1 MSQRA
6 AGPLNDNQHMGPD
19 GVRFTVADAL
29 ALPVL
34 RRGLPEIAAG
44 RRHLDRPIRWVHA
57 CEMPNIADSLTGGEL
72 LLATGMGIGAR
83 PADQRRFVAEL
94 AERRTAA
101 LIIELGSAMAE
112 LPPALVGA
120 AEAAG
125 LPLIGLRRE
134 VFFVEVTEAIHTEIV
149 SAQYAILRR
158 GEEIGRR
165 LTALML
171 DGEGIPAVLRALAE
185 TLGNPV
191 FLESADGR
199 LISHAAPAGDV
210 DPLEVWAAT
219 RATGESNGAGARE
232 PGEGMLAAP
241 VPMGAHQPAGALVAI
256 QALGDMQPVATVAL
270 ERAAGIVALGML
282 RARQEE
288 ELLFRERGNLLVDLA
303 EGRLA
308 PVDAARRAESLGLP
322 AGGGP
327 LLPLAA
333 EVGVPEGVGAAEW
346 GMVVRRAQA
355 DLRGHGLQSLLG
367 VWPGRSRLLVVIALR
382 DADQRAAVAELAA
395 AAIRAAVARLG
406 SMDVAVAVGRTAAWD
421 EAGPALRLAA
431 EAAAAAANLPAAPW
445 HDVTALELPRLLW
458 RARHDE
464 ELTGFVE
471 RTLGALL
478 DHDARRKL
486 RLVPTLEALLR
497 NGGRKAE
504 TARALHLNR
513 QALYHRLTR
522 IEQLLGVDLG
532 DATQLLALHVALEA
546 RRQLAVAG
554 RPAARS
560 AA

>member
-1 MSQRA
+1 ME
-6 AGPLNDNQHMGPD
+6 NQDMGLE

-34 RRGLPEIAAG
+34 RRGLPEVVAG

-57 CEMPNIADSLTGGEL
+57 CEMANIADALTGGEL
-72 LLATGMGIGAR
+72 LLATGMGIGSR

-94 AERRTAA
+94 AERRAAA
-101 LIIELGSAMAE
+101 LVIELGSVMAE
-112 LPPALVGA
+112 LPPALVDA
-120 AEAAG
+120 AEAHG
-125 LPLIGLRRE
+125 LPLVALRRE
-134 VFFVEVTEAIHTEIV
+134 VFFVEVTEAIHTELV
-149 SAQYAILRR
+149 SAQYALLRR

-171 DGEGIPAVLRALAE
+171 EGDGIPAVLRALAE

-199 LISHAAPAGDV
+199 LISHAAPQGDV

-219 RATGESNGAGARE
+219 RGPGVRE
-232 PGEGMLAAP
+232 PGEDMLAAA
-241 VPMGAHQPAGALVAI
+241 VPMGAHQLPGRLVAVEALGAL
-256 QALGDMQPVATVAL
+256 QPVAGVAL
-270 ERAAGIVALGML
+270 ERAAGIVALGLL

-288 ELLFRERGNLLVDLA
+288 ELLFRERGNLLTDLA
-303 EGRLA
+303 EGRLSS
-308 PVDAARRAESLGLP
+308 VDAARRAESLGMAP
-322 AGGGP
+322 GSGP

-382 DADQRAAVAELAA
+382 EAAQRAAVAELAA
-395 AAIRAAVARLG
+395 AAIRTAVARLG
-406 SMDVAVAVGRTAAWD
+406 SMDVAVAVGRPADWC
-421 EAGPALRLAA
+421 EAGPSLRLAA

-445 HDVTALELPRLLW
+445 HDVNALELPRLLW
-458 RARHDE
+458 RARHDD
-464 ELTGFVE
+464 ELSGFVE
-471 RTLGALL
+471 RTLGALI
-478 DHDARRKL
+478 DHDTRRKL

-532 DATQLLALHVALEA
+532 DASQLLTLHVALEA
-546 RRQLAVAG
+546 RRQLAPAG
-554 RPAARS
+554 GAAARR

>member
-6 AGPLNDNQHMGPD
+6 ASELMDNQRMGLE

-34 RRGLPEIAAG
+34 RRGLPEVVAG

-57 CEMPNIADSLTGGEL
+57 CEMANIADALTGGEL

-101 LIIELGSAMAE
+101 LIIELGSVMAE
-112 LPPALVGA
+112 LPPALVDA
-120 AEAAG
+120 AEARG
-125 LPLIGLRRE
+125 LPLVALRRE
-134 VFFVEVTEAIHTEIV
+134 VFFVEVTEAIHTELV
-149 SAQYAILRR
+149 SAQYALLRR
-158 GEEIGRR
+158 GEEISQR

-171 DGEGIPAVLRALAE
+171 EGEGIPGVLRSLAE

-199 LISHAAPAGDV
+199 LISHAAPQGDV

-219 RATGESNGAGARE
+219 RGAGARE
-232 PGEGMLAAP
+232 PGEDMLAAA
-241 VPMGAHQPAGALVAI
+241 VPMGAHQPPGRLVAVEALGAL
-256 QALGDMQPVATVAL
+256 QPVAAVAL

-288 ELLFRERGNLLVDLA
+288 ELLFRERGNLLTDLA

-308 PVDAARRAESLGLP
+308 AAEAARRAESLGMP
-322 AGGGP
+322 PCSSP

-355 DLRGHGLQSLLG
+355 DLRGQGLQSLLG
-367 VWPGRSRLLVVIALR
+367 VWPGRSRLLVVVALR
-382 DADQRAAVAELAA
+382 DAAQRAAVAELAA
-395 AAIRAAVARLG
+395 AAIRTAVARLG
-406 SMDVAVAVGRTAAWD
+406 SMDVAVAVGRVAEWD

-458 RARHDE
+458 RARHDD
-464 ELTGFVE
+464 ELTSFVE
-471 RTLGALL
+471 RTLGTLL

-532 DATQLLALHVALEA
+532 DASQLLTLHVALEA
-546 RRQLAVAG
+546 RRQLAVAHSA
-554 RPAARS
+554 AARR

>member
-1 MSQRA
+1 MHHQPMSVQ
-6 AGPLNDNQHMGPD
+6 

-34 RRGLPEIAAG
+34 RRGLPEVVAG

-57 CEMPNIADSLTGGEL
+57 CEMSNIADALTGGEL

-94 AERRTAA
+94 AERDAAA
-101 LIIELGSAMAE
+101 LVIEMGSVLTV
-112 LPPALVGA
+112 LPLALVEA

-125 LPLIGLRRE
+125 LPLVALRRE

-149 SAQYAILRR
+149 SGQYALLRR
-158 GEEIGRR
+158 GEEIGQE

-171 DGEGIPAVLRALAE
+171 DGEGIPAVLGGLAE

-199 LISHAAPAGDV
+199 LISHATPAGEA

-219 RATGESNGAGARE
+219 RGPGARE
-232 PGEGMLAAP
+232 PGEGVLAAA
-241 VPMGAHQPAGALVAI
+241 VPMGSHQPPGLLVAI
-256 QALGDMQPVATVAL
+256 EALGPLQSVAGVAI

-288 ELLFRERGNLLVDLA
+288 ELLFRERGNLLADLA
-303 EGRLA
+303 EGRLS
-308 PVDAARRAESLGLP
+308 PVDAARRAESLGVA
-322 AGGGP
+322 AGCGP

-346 GMVVRRAQA
+346 GIVVRRAQS

-367 VWPGRSRLLVVIALR
+367 VWPGRNRLLVVIALR
-382 DADQRAAVAELAA
+382 DAAQRAAAAEVAA

-406 SMDVAVAVGRTAAWD
+406 SMDVAVAVGRASEWAAV
-421 EAGPALRLAA
+421 GPALRLAA
-431 EAAAAAANLPAAPW
+431 EAAAAAASLPAAPW
-445 HDVTALELPRLLW
+445 HDVAALELPRLLW

-464 ELTGFVE
+464 ELAGFVE
-471 RTLGALL
+471 RTLGTLL

-532 DATQLLALHVALEA
+532 DASQLLTLHVALEA
-546 RRQLAVAG
+546 RRQLAVAD
-554 RPAARS
+554 RAAARR

>member
-1 MSQRA
+1 
-6 AGPLNDNQHMGPD
+6 MGPE

-34 RRGLPEIAAG
+34 RRGLPEVAAG

-101 LIIELGSAMAE
+101 LIIELGSVMAE

-134 VFFVEVTEAIHTEIV
+134 VFFVEVTEAIHTELV
-149 SAQYAILRR
+149 SAQYALLRR
-158 GEEIGRR
+158 GEEIGHR

-219 RATGESNGAGARE
+219 RGVGGPGSRE
-232 PGEGMLAAP
+232 PGEDMLAAA
-241 VPMGAHQPAGALVAI
+241 VPMGAHQPPGRLVAI
-256 QALGDMQPVATVAL
+256 EALGELQPVAGVAL
-270 ERAAGIVALGML
+270 ERAAGIVALGMM

-308 PVDAARRAESLGLP
+308 PVDAGRRAESLGLS
-322 AGGGP
+322 AGSGP

-382 DADQRAAVAELAA
+382 DAAQRAAVAELAA
-395 AAIRAAVARLG
+395 AAIRSAVARLG
-406 SMDVAVAVGRTAAWD
+406 SMDVAVAVGRPAAWD

-478 DHDARRKL
+478 EHDARRKL

-522 IEQLLGVDLG
+522 IEQLLGMDLG
-532 DATQLLALHVALEA
+532 DATQLLTLHVALEA
-546 RRQLAVAG
+546 RRQLAVAP
-554 RPAARS
+554 RVATRTAA
-560 AA
+560 